1 MKCVESNLKNKDG
14 FRRCSELCGYIS
26 AKHEAVFHIHTSK
39 FKVKEEELKR
49 MGSKSSPSMVAL
61 AIVLQHVTCRVVQVQ
76 AGRDAAK
83 SFAADSRVLRGGGK
97 GGPAIP
103 LVPTLGIDLNLAFQ
117 LPAKCNLSLLPQ
129 C

>member
-1 MKCVESNLKNKDG
+1 
-14 FRRCSELCGYIS
+14 
-26 AKHEAVFHIHTSK
+26 
-39 FKVKEEELKR
+39 

-97 GGPAIP
+97 GGPAMSLRIKELP
-103 LVPTLGIDLNLAFQ
+103 LGANSGNRSKPRFSASCKV
-117 LPAKCNLSLLPQ
+117 
-129 C
+129 